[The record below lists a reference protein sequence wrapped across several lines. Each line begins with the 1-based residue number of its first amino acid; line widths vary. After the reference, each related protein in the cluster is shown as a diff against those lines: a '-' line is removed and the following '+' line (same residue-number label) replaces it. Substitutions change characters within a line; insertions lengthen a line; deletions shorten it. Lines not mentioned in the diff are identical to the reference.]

1 MPDWTMI
8 ARWTFFAG
16 LALVLLGGLMW
27 LIGRIGLPL
36 GRLPGDLRFQTG
48 QISCFVPLASMLLIS
63 LVLTVVLNVI
73 VRWLG
78 K

>member
-1 MPDWTMI
+1 MPDWT
-8 ARWTFFAG
+8 ALTRWTILAG

-27 LIGRIGLPL
+27 LVGRTGIPL
-36 GRLPGDLRFQTG
+36 GRLPGDLHFQTD
-48 QISCFVPLASMLLIS
+48 QISCFVPLASMLVIS

-73 VRWLG
+73 MRWLG